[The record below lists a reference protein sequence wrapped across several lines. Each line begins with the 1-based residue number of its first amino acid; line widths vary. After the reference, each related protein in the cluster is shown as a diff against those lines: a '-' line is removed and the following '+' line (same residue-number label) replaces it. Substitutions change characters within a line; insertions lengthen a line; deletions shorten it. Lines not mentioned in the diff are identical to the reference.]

1 MGCVEEQLL
10 WRQGV
15 WAWNQKEAGF
25 SRGWFV
31 PVNIWL
37 LFNVLMSL
45 EYNAWNK
52 RFENNSFFYL
62 YFAFTHQYH
71 HSIKLR
77 GFCCQIGPNRRGKI
91 GFKYYWYK
99 LNLSFKIPV
108 HENKRLQILV
118 KITNTGKLLI
128 QYRHLNR
135 TLML

>member
-1 MGCVEEQLL
+1 MGCVKEQLL

-37 LFNVLMSL
+37 FFNVLMSL

-52 RFENNSFFYL
+52 RFENDSFFYL

-71 HSIKLR
+71 HSIKFR
-77 GFCCQIGPNRRGKI
+77 GFCCQIDPKTEMFI
-91 GFKYYWYK
+91 
-99 LNLSFKIPV
+99 
-108 HENKRLQILV
+108 EE
-118 KITNTGKLLI
+118 GKLVSNI
-128 QYRHLNR
+128 IGTNCESFF
-135 TLML
+135 